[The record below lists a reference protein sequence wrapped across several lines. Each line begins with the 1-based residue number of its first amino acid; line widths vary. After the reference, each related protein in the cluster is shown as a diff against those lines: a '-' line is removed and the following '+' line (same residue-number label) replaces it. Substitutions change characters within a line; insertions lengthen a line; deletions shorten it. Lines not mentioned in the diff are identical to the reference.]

1 MSVATTGYLSCLYR
15 SDPVRAAFCRW
26 HRNTRFCAHRAQ
38 ENKCHWHATDS
49 ARNVAI
55 PVTRDLAKP
64 YRKVTHQIPI
74 ARLLILT
81 AWLRPAVSSLEACKT
96 PAR

>member
-55 PVTRDLAKP
+55 PVTRDFAKP
-64 YRKVTHQIPI
+64 
-74 ARLLILT
+74 LLESDTSNPHSAAAYLDPVAST
-81 AWLRPAVSSLEACKT
+81 RGFLPRGL
-96 PAR
+96 